1 VSTRV
6 FADLPL
12 ASGAELALDK
22 GASHHLAVVLRMK
35 PGADLLVFNGRGGE
49 FEARVARIERKTV
62 WLSIGAHYDVAR
74 ESALRLTL
82 AQGIAKGDRMDYTV
96 QKAVELGVS
105 CIVPVLAERSV
116 VRVDAERWDRKQQ
129 HWQEVAR
136 SAAEQSGRTMVPRV
150 EPVIT
155 LPQWLSQPR
164 IDKLRL
170 VLDPQGGATLRGL
183 EAPQGGVSL
192 LVGPEGG
199 LSDAELR
206 ASELH
211 GFLGLRL
218 GPRVLRTETAGIAAI
233 AAIQALWGDWS

>member
-1 VSTRV
+1 MTRIY
-6 FADLPL
+6 ADQPL
-12 ASGAELALDK
+12 ESGASVVLDE

-49 FEARVARIERKTV
+49 YEARIERIERKLV
-62 WLSIGAHYDVAR
+62 WLAVGAHYPVAR

-82 AQGIAKGDRMDYTV
+82 AQGVAKGDRMDFSV

-105 CIVPVLAERSV
+105 CIVPVLAERTV

-136 SAAEQSGRTMVPRV
+136 AAAEQSGRTVVPRV
-150 EPVIT
+150 EPVVL

-170 VLDPQGGATLRGL
+170 ALNPLGGATLRAL

-199 LSDAELR
+199 LTEQELR
-206 ASELH
+206 ASEQH

-218 GPRVLRTETAGIAAI
+218 GPRVLRTETAGLAAI
-233 AAIQALWGDWS
+233 AAIQALWGDWN